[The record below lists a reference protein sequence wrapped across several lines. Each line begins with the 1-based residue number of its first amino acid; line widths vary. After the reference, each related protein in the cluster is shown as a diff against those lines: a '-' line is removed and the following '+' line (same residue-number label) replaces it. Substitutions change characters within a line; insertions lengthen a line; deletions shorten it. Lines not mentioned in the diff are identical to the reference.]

1 MNGRQEFP
9 EADTLLWRQGIRLAD
24 DGQMRAYRYHRIDVF
39 TDRAFGG
46 NPLAVFPVAT
56 RLDAQQMQAIAREM
70 NLSET
75 VFVLP
80 PQKAGA
86 AARLRIFT
94 IDRELPLAG
103 HPVVGAAFALAQTGV
118 VETRQGR
125 NEITL
130 ELGAGPLPVE
140 IDMKDGKV
148 QSVFMTQKPPKFGA
162 EMRDARAIAAALSLP
177 PESIDL
183 EMMAP
188 RVVDT
193 GIPWFCVPV
202 KDMRALAAVRAD
214 HARCDEIARQVG
226 TDLWHA
232 FTLDTGD
239 PDCAVRTRHVWWG
252 RVTPGEDPV
261 TGSAIGCIA
270 SYLVGEGVLLAA
282 PEAVMQVEQ
291 GQEVGRPGKVTARI
305 SASQGVVRRVQV
317 GGSAVHVGNGEIWIA
332 DS

>member
-1 MNGRQEFP
+1 M
-9 EADTLLWRQGIRLAD
+9 LAL
-24 DGQMRAYRYHRIDVF
+24 RYHRVDVF

-56 RLDAQQMQAIAREM
+56 ALDSRQMQAIAREM

-80 PQKAGA
+80 PSKQGT

-94 IDRELPLAG
+94 VDRELPLAG
-103 HPVVGAAFALAQTGV
+103 HPVVGAAFVLAETGAL
-118 VETRQGR
+118 ETHPGR
-125 NEITL
+125 NQIVL

-140 IDMKDGKV
+140 IDIKDSKV
-148 QSVFMTQKPPKFGA
+148 HSVFMTQKPPKFGA
-162 EMRDARAIAAALSLP
+162 ELRDAEALAAALYIP
-177 PESIDL
+177 PQSIDL
-183 EMMAP
+183 DLMAP
-188 RVVDT
+188 RVIDT

-214 HARCDEIARQVG
+214 RARCDEIARRVG

-282 PEAVMQVEQ
+282 PEAVVQVEQ
-291 GQEVGRPGKVTARI
+291 GHEVGRPGEVTARI
-305 SASQGVVRRVQV
+305 AASNGTVQRVQV
-317 GGSAVHVGNGEIWIA
+317 GGSAVHVGNGELWIQ